1 MKKPLLIAL
10 IGATVLPASIALAAP
25 ANKAGIVKLP
35 TQQVEEKSLRN
46 DALTRDVFRDFQGEY
61 RLETGTML
69 RLNRHGGGI
78 YAEVSGQP
86 KVEVYATSANT
97 LVAANGRTALQ
108 FEQDRTGTVTK
119 VRLTQWGNA
128 TGV

>member
-1 MKKPLLIAL
+1 MKKSTLIAL

-46 DALTRDVFRDFQGEY
+46 EALTRDVFRDFQGEY
-61 RLETGTML
+61 RLETGTTL

-108 FEQDRTGTVTK
+108 FEQDRTGTVTTVK
-119 VRLTQWGNA
+119 LTQWGNA
-128 TGV
+128 TGA